1 MRLLKFEDLKHEPFV
16 DVPDSIDGITEE
28 WFAKQKER
36 IEKKIVQYEQSSTIP
51 RESKQRTICKLQYRI
66 KRLRAFTDE
75 VLKSEAAESPK
86 PVEQLPRQTID
97 YEEYYNAA
105 RRYDEFVDSLIKQ
118 KEKQESLNLYLQ
130 PFIKK

>member
-36 IEKKIVQYEQSSTIP
+36 IEKKIAQYEQSNIP
-51 RESKQRTICKLQYRI
+51 RDSKQRTVRKLQERI

-75 VLKSEAAESPK
+75 VLKSETAESPE
-86 PVEQLPRQTID
+86 PVEQLPRQSID
-97 YEEYYNAA
+97 YEEYYNSA